1 MFINRITRFLPSID
15 RLPTV
20 KSESRACV
28 AMPAF
33 VQAPA
38 FATGSAATWQA
49 SLYQL
54 AYEQARAQV
63 AARRRYRALAQPSAA
78 NWN

>member
-1 MFINRITRFLPSID
+1 MFTNRITRFLPSVD
-15 RLPTV
+15 RIPARKT
-20 KSESRACV
+20 EGRACA

-38 FATGSAATWQA
+38 FVTGAPATWQA

-54 AYEQARAQV
+54 AYEQAREQV
-63 AARRRYRALAQPSAA
+63 SSRRRYRAVAQSSAA